1 MDALHFHE
9 ANSHSYLNSKRG
21 LIHSVSA
28 AFNSQ
33 PIIVSKA
40 GILIPFLLGKS
51 EEHSTQEAMAY
62 SLHNTGTSGW

>member
-9 ANSHSYLNSKRG
+9 ANSHSYLNSKRS

-28 AFNSQ
+28 AFNGQ
-33 PIIVSKA
+33 PIIVPKA
-40 GILIPFLLGKS
+40 GILISVLLDKS